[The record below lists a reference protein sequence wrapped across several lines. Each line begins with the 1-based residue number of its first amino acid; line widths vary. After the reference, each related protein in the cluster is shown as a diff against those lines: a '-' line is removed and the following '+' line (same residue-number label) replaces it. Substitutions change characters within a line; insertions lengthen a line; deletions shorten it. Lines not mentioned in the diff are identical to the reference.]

1 MEVEHLNPTVLA
13 FKEFINAHPSLI
25 KEVRKSGK
33 SWQEYYEKW
42 VLLGEDDP
50 HWEQYKEEPTK
61 ENEKKSDEK
70 NFELMSQL
78 MKLTENFDINKV
90 QGQVQQLSNTISTI
104 QEVISQYQ
112 QSKKPSEQTKD
123 PFNWFHD

>member
-1 MEVEHLNPTVLA
+1 MDVQHLDPTVTA
-13 FKEFINAHPSLI
+13 FKEFINGHPKLL
-25 KEVRKSGK
+25 KEIRKSGK

-42 VLLGEDDP
+42 VLLGEDDS
-50 HWEQYKEEPTK
+50 HWAQYKEESSKVK
-61 ENEKKSDEK
+61 EDKGEEK

-90 QGQVQQLSNTISTI
+90 QGQVQQFSNTISTI

-112 QSKKPSEQTKD
+112 QTKKPSEPVKD
-123 PFNWFHD
+123 PFNWFRD

>member
-1 MEVEHLNPTVLA
+1 MEVQHLDPTVLA
-13 FKEFINAHPSLI
+13 FKKFINEHPALI
-25 KEVRKSGK
+25 KEVRKNGK

-50 HWEQYKEEPTK
+50 HWKQYKEEQVK
-61 ENEKKSDEK
+61 EDENKSEQK

-104 QEVISQYQ
+104 QEVIGQYQ
-112 QSKKPSEQTKD
+112 QSKKPSEPTKD
-123 PFNWFHD
+123 PFNWFRD